1 MPLGFDLTQTA
12 RTAVGACSAISRD
25 VRSRALTATQRHET
39 GQSKL
44 MLSPTYIAIDAR
56 RCDYASFGT
65 DVPSPSS
72 RDSSRV
78 VSPRQR
84 DVASFIFS
92 PEAVMQHRHQ
102 LVRLFGSC
110 LTAVVL
116 AATYSVTAH
125 AQGTGII
132 RGTVT
137 SGASGALLR
146 NA

>member
-1 MPLGFDLTQTA
+1 
-12 RTAVGACSAISRD
+12 
-25 VRSRALTATQRHET
+25 
-39 GQSKL
+39 
-44 MLSPTYIAIDAR
+44 
-56 RCDYASFGT
+56 
-65 DVPSPSS
+65 
-72 RDSSRV
+72 
-78 VSPRQR
+78 
-84 DVASFIFS
+84 
-92 PEAVMQHRHQ
+92 MQHRHQ

-116 AATYSVTAH
+116 AATYSVTVH